1 MTCKVIIADD
11 HPVVRT
17 GLSMLINA
25 EKDMEVIATAQDGK
39 EAYEQSLA
47 LSPDVVI
54 MDLNMPPGEDGLS
67 ATVRLKQA
75 RPDIEIL
82 VLTMEDDQEYL
93 FRFLKAGA
101 SGYVLKNSQEK
112 EIIDAIRIV
121 CKKEAYL
128 SPQATRTIIQQF
140 LQQEDDRSTEQ
151 TLENLLTERER
162 DVFPLMIR
170 GYSNQEMADAL
181 YISIK
186 TIETHKANI
195 MRKLKLRTRV
205 ELIDYAIEKGYLD
218 D

>member
-205 ELIDYAIEKGYLD
+205 ELIDYTIEKGYLD